1 MQVSWDNGYKNT
13 GQVSLRKACVRTWKS
28 SLFRLTVSD
37 SKLCPALSSLSSES
51 TKCPF
56 IYQETPKVDG
66 SPSQLLC
73 VLSPWPP
80 TWFEWSLSNPDCFES
95 QRWGNDNILSFLW
108 IFHFIPAEAKPHHV
122 GQISVFM
129 GLNRRSEGMCFNFHL
144 QFNYSLHGSLE
155 RPSLPTLCYLP
166 GHQEN
171 RAASCSARC
180 LELYS
185 FLRP

>member
-1 MQVSWDNGYKNT
+1 MAH
-13 GQVSLRKACVRTWKS
+13 L
-28 SLFRLTVSD
+28 
-37 SKLCPALSSLSSES
+37 LS
-51 TKCPF
+51 F
-56 IYQETPKVDG
+56 
-66 SPSQLLC
+66 C

-80 TWFEWSLSNPDCFES
+80 TWFEWSLSHPDCFKS

-155 RPSLPTLCYLP
+155 RPSLPTLRYLLE
-166 GHQEN
+166 HQEN
-171 RAASCSARC
+171 RAASCSALSGIIFFPQTLKLFEPLC
-180 LELYS
+180 LLLIRGYTDMRILLLCFVLF
-185 FLRP
+185 FLGQMILDI